1 MRYFRIYNQNVTKT
15 RPMQEIGRSKFNECI
30 FDYVED
36 VTAKNSL
43 FDDDNA
49 ICHLFKSAHVA
60 AKTEEGLDCGDFY
73 LYAAGDD
80 KSVLDFARKT
90 S

>member
-1 MRYFRIYNQNVTKT
+1 MRYFKIYNQNVTKT
-15 RPMQEIGRSKFNECI
+15 RPMQEISRSQFNECI

-36 VTAKNSL
+36 VTAFKSL
-43 FDDDNA
+43 FDDDTA
-49 ICHLFKSAHVA
+49 ICHLFKESHDA
-60 AKTEEGLDCGDFY
+60 AKTEEGLYCGDYY